1 MESELNK
8 ELKRL
13 QLKYG
18 AGFEL
23 KLEWHPTDLLHRP
36 TIQRAD
42 GKRLKVNGEWANTT
56 ITIYEDESL
65 DKALHILRHEFIE
78 WMLLSN
84 LVDPYVILANTLQ
97 NVFQTLSYKA
107 QEKQIEL
114 LVRLEDEDYERI
126 KRNSH
131 KT

>member
-23 KLEWHPTDLLHRP
+23 KLEWHPTPLLNRP
-36 TIQRAD
+36 TIHLAD
-42 GKRLKVNGEWANTT
+42 GKKMRVNGEWTNHT
-56 ITIYEDESL
+56 IIIYEDESL
-65 DKALHILRHEFIE
+65 EKALHIERHEFIE

-107 QEKQIEL
+107 QEKQVEL
-114 LVRLEDEDYERI
+114 LVRLEDEEYERI
-126 KRNSH
+126 KRNSR

>member
-1 MESELNK
+1 MDAELNK

-23 KLEWHPTDLLHRP
+23 KLEWHPTPLLNRP
-36 TIQRAD
+36 TIYRAD
-42 GKRLKVNGEWANTT
+42 SKKMRVNGEWTNNT

-65 DKALHILRHEFIE
+65 EKALHITRHEFIE

-126 KRNSH
+126 KRNSK

>member
-1 MESELNK
+1 MEAELNK

-23 KLEWHPTDLLHRP
+23 KLEWHPTALFDRP
-36 TIQRAD
+36 TIHRAD
-42 GKRLKVNGEWANTT
+42 GKKMKVNGEWTNHT
-56 ITIYEDESL
+56 IIVYENADL

-107 QEKQIEL
+107 QEKQIE
-114 LVRLEDEDYERI
+114 
-126 KRNSH
+126 
-131 KT
+131 